1 MASTFRRLHFM
12 EKQYIAGDE
21 ETKRP
26 AAGLHEESKSGADQK
41 TIRRLE
47 IKRML
52 FLDEF
57 FLLVGHSTTDP
68 DKTEHL
74 YLVKENNIR
83 ETYRLHANTYEF
95 KKCVLR
101 DSKSLVSIGHDEEEH
116 LSRRGFSASAISES
130 ISAEGPVSRG
140 HESSELN
147 VFIKIWDY
155 NNLLDNSTRYLLTRR
170 LRELAAR
177 RRHGWHP
184 AGVAQPQESLPI
196 RSGTPRL

>member
-21 ETKRP
+21 ETKKP
-26 AAGLHEESKSGADQK
+26 AAGMHEEIKTGADQK
-41 TIRRLE
+41 TIRRLD

-57 FLLVGHSTTDP
+57 FLLIGHSTSTP

-83 ETYRLHANTYEF
+83 EMYRLHANTYEF

-101 DSKSLVSIGHDEEEH
+101 DSKSLVSIGHDEEEAP
-116 LSRRGFSASAISES
+116 SMQARFSASAINET
-130 ISAEGPVSRG
+130 ISTEGPVSRG
-140 HESSELN
+140 QEAFELN

-155 NNLLDNSTRYLLTRR
+155 NNLLDNSTRKDIAPYAPQTTRTGSR
-170 LRELAAR
+170 QASSI
-177 RRHGWHP
+177 P
-184 AGVAQPQESLPI
+184 MTLP
-196 RSGTPRL
+196 TFPPL